1 MGTPMSGGG
10 GRHRRRIRIALPVAA
25 AGLAAA
31 VAGALFLSSAQAAEA
46 PPAPATAATKSAK
59 ELRKLIDVAVSGDE
73 TPGQASKAS
82 LSGSTSVGAARV
94 DPKIIGG
101 TTTTVARAP
110 WMAQLWYG
118 DDRGTS
124 TTTDDVG
131 FFCGGSVVSPTKILT
146 AAHCVKGYNWQAHGY
161 VVTGSAQLMSDDG
174 SLHGGTGTY
183 VRRQWNHPSY
193 SATTIDNDIAVLTLE
208 TPVRATPIKMTTSTD
223 TASYATG
230 TKATLYGWGRTT
242 SATQDLSET
251 LKTAVLPMRSD
262 ATCSDFYGAD
272 YRKGHMVCA
281 GTPATG
287 ADSGTTSACNGD
299 SGGPL
304 IVRNAAGQDR
314 IVGVVSWGVTNCVE
328 SGAYS
333 VFSKVSAYVGTAYPR
348 VDDSNLSG
356 DQLADLW
363 ARAAATKTGYEMDS
377 KGASLG
383 ARESWG
389 SWSSYN
395 LVLQT
400 DLDRDGVQDLVLRR
414 ASDGDVFWRH
424 YVPSSNTWA
433 TKLIADN
440 WKTRTQIVAPGD
452 VTGDY
457 LPDLVSVDSAGA
469 LWVYPGNGGG
479 SFAARVKNGT
489 GWNQYNVLRGHGDFT
504 ADGRADLIARNKST
518 GAVYLYKG
526 NGAAASAFAARV
538 KVATWSSTTYN
549 VVAAVGDVNG
559 DGVADLLARTPAGV
573 LYLYKGTGTATS
585 AMFATR
591 VSLGTTF
598 KQYDIFG

>member
-1 MGTPMSGGG
+1 M
-10 GRHRRRIRIALPVAA
+10 
-25 AGLAAA
+25 
-31 VAGALFLSSAQAAEA
+31 
-46 PPAPATAATKSAK
+46 
-59 ELRKLIDVAVSGDE
+59 
-73 TPGQASKAS
+73 
-82 LSGSTSVGAARV
+82 
-94 DPKIIGG
+94 
-101 TTTTVARAP
+101 
-110 WMAQLWYG
+110 
-118 DDRGTS
+118 
-124 TTTDDVG
+124 
-131 FFCGGSVVSPTKILT
+131 
-146 AAHCVKGYNWQAHGY
+146 
-161 VVTGSAQLMSDDG
+161 
-174 SLHGGTGTY
+174 
-183 VRRQWNHPSY
+183 
-193 SATTIDNDIAVLTLE
+193 LTLE

-223 TASYATG
+223 TASYASG

-242 SATQDLSET
+242 STTQDLSET

-262 ATCSDFYGAD
+262 ATCSDYYGAD
-272 YRKGHMVCA
+272 YRTGHMVCA

-287 ADSGTTSACNGD
+287 ADAGTTTACNGD

-314 IVGVVSWGVTNCVE
+314 IVGVVSWGVTDCVE

-333 VFSKVSAYVGTAYPR
+333 VFSKVSAYVGSAYPR
-348 VDDSNLSG
+348 VDDTTS
-356 DQLADLW
+356 
-363 ARAAATKTGYEMDS
+363 AATTWPTCGRARRPPGPGTRWTPRAPRS
-377 KGASLG
+377 G

-424 YVPSSNTWA
+424 YVPSSGTWA

-504 ADGRADLIARNKST
+504 ADGRADLVARNKST

-573 LYLYKGTGTATS
+573 LYLYKGTGNATS